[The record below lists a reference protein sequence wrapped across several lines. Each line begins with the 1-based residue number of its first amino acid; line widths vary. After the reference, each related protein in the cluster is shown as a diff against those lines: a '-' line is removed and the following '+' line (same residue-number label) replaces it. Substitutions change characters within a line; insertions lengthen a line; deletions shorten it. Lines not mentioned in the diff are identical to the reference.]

1 MIIIMIMMMMMSTKI
16 IILKLRK
23 PPGKKLDSDRD
34 NKCAM
39 YFLTTEN
46 MFINLHWNVHV
57 TE

>member
-23 PPGKKLDSDRD
+23 PPSNRD
-34 NKCAM
+34 NECAM

-46 MFINLHWNVHV
+46 MFIYLHWNVHV

>member
-1 MIIIMIMMMMMSTKI
+1 MIMMMMMSTKI

-23 PPGKKLDSDRD
+23 PPRKKLDCDRD
-34 NKCAM
+34 NECAM